1 MRAIWTGAIGFG
13 LINIPVKIY
22 SATRDIRPDFDLLER
37 KTLSRIRYKRVS
49 EDTGKEVDWPDIV
62 KGHYLKNK
70 YVVLEES
77 DFEAASPE
85 KTKLINLK
93 SFVNESEIDSIY
105 FESPY
110 YLFPQKGGEKAY
122 SLLFQA
128 LKKTKKAG
136 LSAFVMR
143 NAENLAI
150 IRAYD
155 DVLLLNKLRFQE
167 EIRPP
172 AELKI
177 GMPAVSRAEMDMAVQ
192 LVKRHSSEFNIQ
204 NYKDEYTKELNKLI
218 KAKAGGKHPT
228 IRKLKPSTGNS
239 GDLLEQ
245 LKASLA

>member
-13 LINIPVKIY
+13 LVNIPVKLY
-22 SATRDIRPDFDLLER
+22 SATRDTRPDFDLLER
-37 KTLSRIRYKRVS
+37 KTLSRIRYKRVN

-70 YVVLEES
+70 YIVLEES

-85 KTKLINLK
+85 KTKLIDLK
-93 SFVNESEIDSIY
+93 SFVSESEIDGIY

-110 YLFPQKGGEKAY
+110 YLSPQKGGEKAY

-128 LKKTKKAG
+128 LKKTKKVG

-150 IRAYD
+150 IRAYEN
-155 DVLLLNKLRFQE
+155 VLLLNKLRFQE
-167 EIRPP
+167 EIRSA

-177 GMPAVSRAEMDMAVQ
+177 DMPSVSRAEMDMAVE
-192 LVKRHSSEFNIQ
+192 LVKRHSSAFDIQ
-204 NYKDEYTKELNKLI
+204 RYKDEYTRELNKLI
-218 KAKAGGKHPT
+218 KAKATGKHPT

-239 GDLLEQ
+239 QDLLEQ